1 MSILSKKIKDYND
14 LGRNGGTPKENVK
27 TALDAYGEMKP
38 ALTQKMR
45 QKAKPKVFKV
55 DIKEEPAKKV
65 EQSYNINMF
74 NSNTVVED
82 LSDIGLGSTNK
93 KAKEDREIDFASL
106 NGGSRVVQLKCVDYS
121 NLYKVEADNV
131 LNLNPFQVSFSASEL
146 DQYTH
151 QNPMLDSFKNEIF

>member
-1 MSILSKKIKDYND
+1 MSILSRKIKDYND

-38 ALTQKMR
+38 ALTQKMK
-45 QKAKPKVFKV
+45 QKAKPKVFEVK
-55 DIKEEPAKKV
+55 IKDEQIKKT
-65 EQSYNINMF
+65 EQSYNVNVF

-82 LSDIGLGSTNK
+82 LGDIGLGSTNK
-93 KAKEDREIDFASL
+93 KVKEDREIDFASF
-106 NGGSRVVQLKCVDYS
+106 NGGSRDVQLKFVDHS

-151 QNPMLDSFKNEIF
+151 QNPMLDSFKKESF